1 MLRNKRIK
9 AILGSTILLVMGFF
23 SSTQALAVDP
33 DMQALVIDN
42 GSCMSG
48 ESYVDSGNCV
58 PVSDA
63 VQVPEPSTLALM
75 VIGLAAIAV
84 VGYRR
89 KKNYKGN
96 TPQ

>member
-1 MLRNKRIK
+1 MLKNKRIK
-9 AILGSTILLVMGFF
+9 AILGSSILLVMGFF

-42 GSCMSG
+42 GCPSG
-48 ESYVDSGNCV
+48 YYNPSTNECEPGSM
-58 PVSDA
+58 
-63 VQVPEPSTLALM
+63 QVPEPSTLALM

-89 KKNYKGN
+89 KKS
-96 TPQ
+96 